1 VVSVLFRGFSKGA
14 DANPGVVSQT
24 EKMQWADPS
33 MGADEIDS
41 GKIGRR
47 IKIRREVPE
56 KKLCI
61 GEICGS
67 LEGSAGEID
76 FAMEVHSRERNQEKI
91 RS

>member
-1 VVSVLFRGFSKGA
+1 
-14 DANPGVVSQT
+14 
-24 EKMQWADPS
+24 
-33 MGADEIDS
+33 MGAGEIDS

-76 FAMEVHSRERNQEKI
+76 FAMEAHSRERNTQETI
-91 RS
+91 RSVPCLLMPHSELGACP